1 MKLRLVVAGL
11 SALVLAGCGWFGG
24 HHRGGDCYKCG
35 PVDITKPQVKVVNGK
50 ITVDQETLVFG
61 EAFRNVPVTITWTLP
76 KDSKLRFPKD
86 GITFE
91 KSAAEEIV
99 CKAEGGSTFSCLNRH
114 TKPGRYKYDIRVL
127 DGDKALEPLDP
138 YVANN

>member
-1 MKLRLVVAGL
+1 MKLRLVVASL
-11 SALVLAGCGWFGG
+11 AALVLAGCGLFGG
-24 HHRGGDCYKCG
+24 HRGDCSKCG

-61 EAFRNVPVTITWTLP
+61 EALRNVPVTITWTLP
-76 KDSKLRFPKD
+76 KDSNLRFPRD

-99 CKAEGGSTFSCLNRH
+99 CRAEGGYTFSCLNRH
-114 TKPGRYKYDIRVL
+114 TKPGRYKYDIKVL

-138 YVANN
+138 HVDNY